1 MTGSS
6 FWRRL
11 SGTAISLFL
20 YFSITADPARAT
32 IRYEVSLIPP
42 EQHLFHVS
50 MQIPDVKDEVIVQLA
65 AWNALYQIR
74 DFSAHVQRVEAFAGA
89 DTVNDL
95 SVAFDYFHVQNGGA
109 SAEPVHGTRRK
120 VTQAKGGRPRSQDTR
135 PVLGRQ
141 SRIQR
146 PARQTGHSKT
156 TATLRR
162 AASSR
167 RP

>member
-1 MTGSS
+1 MVVRQVDEETGQRGAFRGDWPVTGSS

-89 DTVNDL
+89 DTLPIESSTNRP
-95 SVAFDYFHVQNGGA
+95 GA
-109 SAEPVHGTRRK
+109 SEVMERLRFVMRRSGMK
-120 VTQAKGGRPRSQDTR
+120 VDRSRHNSMPTM
-135 PVLGRQ
+135 LLL
-141 SRIQR
+141 I
-146 PARQTGHSKT
+146 
-156 TATLRR
+156 RR
-162 AASSR
+162 
-167 RP
+167 

>member
-1 MTGSS
+1 METTEDS
-6 FWRRL
+6 L
-11 SGTAISLFL
+11 SGTPATQVLTTIPTAGILSNTVWLRMVKVGPRYTSYYSTDGVHFVPIYNVGASL
-20 YFSITADPARAT
+20 SN
-32 IRYEVSLIPP
+32 VKVG
-42 EQHLFHVS
+42 LF
-50 MQIPDVKDEVIVQLA
+50 
-65 AWNALYQIR
+65 
-74 DFSAHVQRVEAFAGA
+74 AFAGA

-109 SAEPVHGTRRK
+109 SAESVHGTRRK

-135 PVLGRQ
+135 PWFGRQ